1 VEVDSDPIS
10 LDELA
15 KAFAQAMGKSPKE
28 SSAEGAPPDAPEATS
43 EADGNKAE
51 PAHGSA
57 PDLDQPNEDAGP
69 VTPLGILEA
78 MLFVGDRGN
87 TALTAARAAELMRGV
102 EPDEIAGLVRDL
114 NRRYTQKECPYF
126 VSEDADGYRLL
137 LRKPFYPLRD
147 RFLGRIRQARLSQT
161 AIDVLAI
168 VAYQQP
174 LTAENINAVRGKS
187 SSHVLS
193 QLVHR
198 GLLRIERPDNRET
211 GRKRPVAQ
219 YYTTDR
225 FLRLFGME
233 TLADL
238 PQSEELDRQ

>member
-1 VEVDSDPIS
+1 MEVESDPIS

-15 KAFAQAMGKSPKE
+15 KAFAQAMGKSPNYGA
-28 SSAEGAPPDAPEATS
+28 AEGSPPKSAGAGGVLDETQSQPPDEATPEIE
-43 EADGNKAE
+43 EAN
-51 PAHGSA
+51 
-57 PDLDQPNEDAGP
+57 QDAGP

-87 TALTAARAAELMRGV
+87 NALTAARAAELMRGV
-102 EPDEIAGLVRDL
+102 EPGEIAGLIRDL
-114 NRRYTQKECPYF
+114 NRRYTQDECPYF
-126 VSEDADGYRLL
+126 VSDDGDGYRLL

-147 RFLGRIRQARLSQT
+147 RFRGRIRQARLSQT
-161 AIDVLAI
+161 AIDILAI

-174 LTAENINAVRGKS
+174 LTSEQINAVRGKS

-198 GLLRIERPDNRET
+198 GLLRIERLP
-211 GRKRPVAQ
+211 GKRPTSQ

-225 FLRLFGME
+225 FLKLFGLE